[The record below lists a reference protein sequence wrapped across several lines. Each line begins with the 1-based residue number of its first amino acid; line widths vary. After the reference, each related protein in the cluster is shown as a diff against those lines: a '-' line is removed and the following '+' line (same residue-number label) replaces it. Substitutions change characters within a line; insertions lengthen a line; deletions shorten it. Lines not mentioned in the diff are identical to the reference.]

1 MLNLGQMVQK
11 AAVAKESLDLLRP
24 KKGKEKQPPDKSK
37 ALNFMGEKPAS
48 DAIVDVDAE
57 VIGTETVG
65 ASANN
70 VVPQTTMVPDIN
82 ISPVGDGGVGS
93 IVNQINEINAN
104 IASISQA
111 MQSSADIESQYR
123 KDLEESLQQD
133 IADRDKLQARKRAE
147 NRRDSFRKNL
157 LSGPKKVAGVAGNTA
172 AKGLG
177 LEALAGLFNINE
189 GDEDSWYGLT
199 DEEKEKKGE
208 EKNFFG
214 RKRDDMG
221 GVERFFAGYL
231 DAVTLDLWDHDK
243 KGRMWGARNEEEQRV
258 GPARW
263 MQGFGDAIT
272 GNRFDWDGRGKNET
286 TNEITN
292 NTTNKNSINNVTNE
306 KNTNLTTNI
315 QEGVIKEGDI
325 NIEGNP
331 VGTSN
336 QSSFIDGIEDKQ
348 VKSNVK
354 KSTESLIAGI
364 TDASA
369 KMAPVEDQKGS
380 IRVFDHTSK
389 KSGKGN
395 GGSTIGKGV
404 SDEVPSLSPERRVSP
419 NETFQRSS
427 VA

>member
-292 NTTNKNSINNVTNE
+292 NTTNKNSINNVTDE